1 MKPLDELT
9 AAFECLWEA
18 KRHAH
23 ASWER
28 LEGEHRD
35 RIKALWHEIGAL
47 RDKMEIE
54 LVSVEQATLAQG
66 REGTR

>member
-23 ASWER
+23 AAWEG
-28 LEGEHRD
+28 LEGESCEQV
-35 RIKALWHEIGAL
+35 KALWKEIGAL
-47 RDKMEIE
+47 RNRTEVA
-54 LVSVEQATLAQG
+54 LVAVEQTILPSD
-66 REGTR
+66 ES